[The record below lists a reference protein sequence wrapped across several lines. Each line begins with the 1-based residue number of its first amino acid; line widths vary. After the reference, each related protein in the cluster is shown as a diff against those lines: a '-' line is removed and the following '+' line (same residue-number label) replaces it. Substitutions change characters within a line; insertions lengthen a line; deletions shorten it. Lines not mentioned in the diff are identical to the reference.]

1 MSAEVTFDE
10 PCPHT
15 TRLCSSLK
23 ALWPVLGSVVDR
35 EDHNTGFLDGVRNDE
50 RGIRID
56 ELTRP
61 GNPACSARNGVDGK
75 LLIADDDLHCD
86 SGVNLLAVGSGDE
99 IVGLIHSQ

>member
-35 EDHNTGFLDGVRNDE
+35 EDHNIGFLDGVRNDE
-50 RGIRID
+50 RGIRND
-56 ELTRP
+56 QLTGP
-61 GNPACSARNGVDGK
+61 GNPACSARHGVDGK
-75 LLIADDDLHCD
+75 LLNAGDYLQGDP
-86 SGVNLLAVGSGDE
+86 GGNLLTVG
-99 IVGLIHSQ
+99 